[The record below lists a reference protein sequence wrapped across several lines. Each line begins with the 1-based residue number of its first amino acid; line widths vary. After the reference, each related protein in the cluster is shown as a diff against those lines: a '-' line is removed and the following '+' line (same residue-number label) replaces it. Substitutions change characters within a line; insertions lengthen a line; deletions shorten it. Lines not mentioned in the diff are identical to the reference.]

1 MDINWYPGHMA
12 KAKRDLTEQ
21 IKRVDVVVEMIDARI
36 PRSSRNPDLK
46 KLTGRRKSLLVM
58 NKTDLAEEGETR
70 RWLERFRQEGETC
83 TAVDLNRG
91 AAPVL
96 RGIEELSKEAV
107 ERALARQIR
116 KTVRVMVIGV
126 PNVGKS
132 TLINRL
138 ARTKSVTVA
147 DRPGVTRSNHWVRI
161 SPYMELL
168 DSPGLLWPR
177 LDDPDCARRLAYIA
191 AVRDQVVDTYALAG
205 ALLKDLCAI
214 APDRVAERYKIK
226 DPAAGP
232 EELLEQACLGRGFLL
247 KGGVADIDR
256 GAAVVLDEFRAG
268 RLGRL
273 TLEKCPERIGNDE
286 NEP

>member
-12 KAKRDLTEQ
+12 KARKDLTEQ
-21 IKRVDVVVEMIDARI
+21 IRRADVVVEMIDARI

-58 NKTDLAEEGETR
+58 NKADLADENETK
-70 RWLERFRQEGETC
+70 RWLARFRQDGENCVT
-83 TAVDLNRG
+83 VDLNRG
-91 AAPVL
+91 ASPVL
-96 RGIEELSKEAV
+96 RGIDALAKEAV

-138 ARTKSVTVA
+138 AGARSVSVA
-147 DRPGVTRSNHWVRI
+147 DRPGVTRTNHWIRI
-161 SPYMELL
+161 SPYMELM

-177 LDDPDCARRLAYIA
+177 LDDPDCARRLAYIG

-214 APDRVAERYKIK
+214 APEKVTERYRIK
-226 DPAAGP
+226 DPSAGP

-247 KGGVADIDR
+247 KGGVPDIDR

-273 TLEKCPERIGNDE
+273 TLEKCPEMIENDE